1 MKPFFAQMPP
11 TLDLETFRDNLVF
24 PRPVFLFWES
34 PIAGEAPP
42 GTDEPPT
49 PLVQA
54 IFPTTSGF

>member
-1 MKPFFAQMPP
+1 MNPFFVQLPP
-11 TLDLETFRDNLVF
+11 TLDLGAITEKLVF

-42 GTDEPPT
+42 GVDVPPP

-54 IFPTTSGF
+54 IFPASQGF